1 MEKREQHKK
10 SARNNYVTYLLLSFT
25 SVLLVPFLVIA
36 IGITALFYMY
46 SHQVT
51 QSNIDKI
58 DHSID
63 LIDDE
68 LTSVTYMVSSMA
80 TNADVV
86 AASGVE
92 LDTAGLRA
100 ITTAIQALKSIT
112 RYTTPG
118 LEDEYYIYFR
128 ESDSV
133 IYESTLYRGALF
145 EQYLTEW
152 GITREEWVR
161 DIVPPELSSGK
172 FLMSQSGTL
181 QYVQPLKTGTISGGG
196 SGAAV
201 FVVSG
206 KKLESYFSSM
216 GEYGDYALYITD
228 SRGTLLYKSDRDVDR
243 VTDFSHMADPFPEN
257 RDSNMIHRVSN
268 TNGWNYYLVFSSG
281 GIYEKLA
288 LVYAIGLLAGVLTI
302 FSAMML
308 ALHRSVR
315 IGKPIDEVFSR
326 IDVPNG
332 EDLGRRDSEK
342 FSAIVSGVL
351 DSNALLR
358 EEMEKSKP
366 MRRKMFL
373 HDLLSL
379 DVVSPREIRLMA
391 ENVGV
396 NIDYDCF
403 CIASVDFY
411 VNNDFNEIDE
421 QTLGDIKVI
430 EQALLARMEKWVG
443 ENVWCYQRNY
453 HSRLFIFGGIRSGAV
468 LELAE
473 ELRTWL
479 EDVFNLESNW
489 GVSQNC
495 ADILNLWRCCEEA
508 ETACGRCSI
517 RDHILCYSA
526 QMEDRKSIY
535 FTARAEERIVGSVR
549 SGDDQAVRDLL
560 NLIFEENFENR
571 TITRANLLKLNEKLT
586 DLLISLETEG
596 DGTPERLIR
605 VREIAGDPE
614 RFSAEDYRQAV
625 TEAFVG
631 QCSAVS
637 QEKNFQKSKLV
648 NSIKEYILA
657 NWQNADLG
665 LSMVGRIF
673 QLSEGYV
680 STVFK
685 EQTGVNFVSYVENV
699 RMEHACELLRTTQ
712 MSVDEIGAAVGYN
725 SVQSFRR
732 AFKRV
737 YNESP
742 NDYRKNA
749 R

>member
-1 MEKREQHKK
+1 MEKKPRGRM
-10 SARNNYVTYLLLSFT
+10 SPRNNYVTYLLLSFT

-36 IGITALFYMY
+36 IGITTLFYMY
-46 SHQVT
+46 SRQVT

-58 DHSID
+58 DHSIE
-63 LIDDE
+63 LLDDQ
-68 LTSVTYMVSSMA
+68 LQTITYMVSSMA
-80 TNADVV
+80 TNSDVV
-86 AASGVE
+86 AAAGVE
-92 LDTAGLRA
+92 LDNTGLRA

-118 LEDEYYIYFR
+118 LEDEYYVYFR
-128 ESDSV
+128 DTDSV

-145 EQYLTEW
+145 EQYLTDW
-152 GITREEWVR
+152 GISREEWVR
-161 DIVPPELSSGK
+161 DIVPPELSTGK
-172 FLMSQSGTL
+172 FLMSRSGTL
-181 QYVQPLKTGTISGGG
+181 QYVQPLKAGTISGRGR
-196 SGAAV
+196 GAAV
-201 FVVSG
+201 FVVNG

-228 SRGTLLYKSDRDVDR
+228 SRGTLLYKSDTDVDR
-243 VTDFSHMADPFPEN
+243 VTDFSRTADPFPEE
-257 RDSNMIHRVSN
+257 RDSNMIHRASN
-268 TNGWNYYLVFSSG
+268 YNGWNYYLVFSSG

-288 LVYAIGLLAGVLTI
+288 LVYAVGLLAGILTI
-302 FSAMML
+302 IAAMLL

-315 IGKPIDEVFSR
+315 IGKPIDEVFTLL
-326 IDVPNG
+326 DG
-332 EDLGRRDSEK
+332 EAVERRNSEK
-342 FSAIVSGVL
+342 FSQIVSGVL
-351 DSNALLR
+351 NSNARLR

-366 MRRKMFL
+366 MQRKMFL

-391 ENVGV
+391 ENAGV
-396 NIDYDCF
+396 SIDYDCY

-421 QTLGDIKVI
+421 QTLADIKVI
-430 EQALLARMEKWVG
+430 EQALLARIGEKVG

-453 HSRLFIFGGIRSGAV
+453 HSRLFIFGGIPAERVTA
-468 LELAE
+468 LAQ

-495 ADILNLWRCCEEA
+495 ADILNVWRCCEEA

-535 FTARAEERIVGSVR
+535 FTPRVEERLAGSVR
-549 SGDDQAVRDLL
+549 SGDSQAVTDLL

-571 TITRANLLKLNEKLT
+571 TVTRSNLLKLNEKLT
-586 DLLISLETEG
+586 DLLVSLETEG
-596 DGTPERLIR
+596 DGTAEQLKRLR
-605 VREIAGDPE
+605 GIADAPE

-625 TEAFVG
+625 QEAFIG

-637 QEKNFQKSKLV
+637 QEKNFQKSQLV

-665 LSMVGRIF
+665 LSLIGRMF

-680 STVFK
+680 STLFK

-699 RMEHACELLRTTQ
+699 RLEHACDLLRTTQ
-712 MSVDEIGAAVGYN
+712 MSIDEIGAAVGYN

-737 YNESP
+737 YSESP